1 MVLFGRPGWWQVVL
15 TKGVEIPPHVLSG
28 RKRMNDKTNLVIKY
42 QEPGPIT
49 KHTWLLSVAWVV
61 SLNIVLNL
69 VVWIAILYPFA
80 EHEPAYHFYPGQ
92 KVDVVIFV
100 AATAS
105 ALVGLTVT
113 TCIYI
118 PVTTKHFRQKSN
130 RRLRYQTDSQ
140 IARQILVSAGVW
152 AVELS
157 IQYLSGTNAAVGVA
171 IGVVVVFVICF
182 VVIPISLLSIPSK

>member
-69 VVWIAILYPFA
+69 VVWIAILYPFVA
-80 EHEPAYHFYPGQ
+80 RGSVSGREVG
-92 KVDVVIFV
+92 DVVIFV
-100 AATAS
+100 VATAS